1 MAKGDH
7 GRMQDEIGEQKN
19 LTRYGYGGG
28 SASNGGLN
36 PNALGIRNSFRE
48 SRGLDPINIPGTAPN
63 GIGGMEN
70 LQKEL
75 WGFNDQ
81 ARGNYDKSL
90 GMAMTSYD
98 DIMNAYKGFGN
109 NQDVAGARSTY
120 GDMASTGG
128 VDGRAIRDRAM
139 SGVRSVYDGA
149 KREVNRSAALAG
161 GYAPNRIAAQTQ
173 LAREGSIAASDASTN
188 AEASL
193 AELISRNRLAG
204 AGGLANLGQMDLQN
218 TAGMANMYQATPGLA
233 NMFGNQV
240 LNSQNNLMQGQNM
253 QNNLAQMFMN
263 ARAQNSQIPGNFAQ
277 AMGNIGG
284 VLNLGG
290 KIAGGLVGL
299 GGGGA
304 TGLIPGLPGAPINPG
319 NINVPGVGNM
329 SGGFSGL
336 YDQYLHG
343 GR

>member
-7 GRMQDEIGEQKN
+7 GRMQDEINQQKDI
-19 LTRYGYGGG
+19 TQKGYGYKPAVAPVLSPRFGRARTVG
-28 SASNGGLN
+28 S
-36 PNALGIRNSFRE
+36 PE
-48 SRGLDPINIPGTAPN
+48 VP

-81 ARGNYDKSL
+81 ARSNYDKSL
-90 GMAMTSYD
+90 SQAMGSYD
-98 DIMNAYKGFGN
+98 EIMNAYRGFKD

-161 GYAPNRIAAQTQ
+161 GYAPNRIAGLTK

-188 AEASL
+188 AEASI

-218 TAGMANMYQATPGLA
+218 TGGMADMYRSTPGMA

-240 LNSQNNLMQGQNM
+240 LAGQNNLLQGQSL
-253 QNNLAQMFMN
+253 QNQLAQMLIG
-263 ARAQNSQIPGNFAQ
+263 ARAQNSQVPGNFSQ
-277 AMGNIGG
+277 AMGNIGS
-284 VLNLGG
+284 VLGLGG
-290 KIAGGLVGL
+290 RIAGGLVGL
-299 GGGGA
+299 GGSGA
-304 TGLIPGLPGAPINPG
+304 TGLIPGLPGAPINPS
-319 NINVPGVGNM
+319 NIMTPGVGNM